1 MRTLTIAIGGTDDF
15 REWLG
20 DALTFA
26 PPFRHADRITLT
38 DALAAT
44 DVQARGYTRYASD
57 GMGGGDCDDGDDDVA
72 TDALRAV
79 EDVAMDYPGNRFGEE
94 DRS

>member
-44 DVQARGYTRYASD
+44 DAASAA
-57 GMGGGDCDDGDDDVA
+57 GFVLGAGAPAG
-72 TDALRAV
+72 RAA
-79 EDVAMDYPGNRFGEE
+79 EAQ
-94 DRS
+94 RSR